1 MIRRILDTLL
11 LRRSGEMP
19 SMAQLRPNE
28 LRREVVQAERRRR
41 EARATAV
48 SSPGLSEE
56 ERPPRERVVAPP
68 AARDIERNSLLG
80 ALKTRAGMRQAWLMK
95 EILDP
100 PVGMRGLYRD
110 R

>member
-11 LRRSGEMP
+11 LRRPGDRP
-19 SMAQLRPNE
+19 SMPQLRPNE

-41 EARATAV
+41 EARAPAAF
-48 SSPGLSEE
+48 SPVLAEE
-56 ERPPRERVVAPP
+56 ERPSRERVVAAPV
-68 AARDIERNSLLG
+68 AREIERSLLLG

-100 PVGMRGLYRD
+100 PVGMRGPYRD